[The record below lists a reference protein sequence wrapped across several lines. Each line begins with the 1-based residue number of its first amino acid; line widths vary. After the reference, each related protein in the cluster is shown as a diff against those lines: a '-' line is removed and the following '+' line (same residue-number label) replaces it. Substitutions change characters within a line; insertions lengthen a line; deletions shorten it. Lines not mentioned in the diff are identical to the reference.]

1 MYSNAP
7 QLAFSWPFKYIIVIL
22 HLTCF
27 FFTSFYFSLGIG
39 INKRRG
45 SYIDGISLLLSCCLI
60 FNYIFGITYHRQHFH
75 ESQQIDEHHTGRGH
89 TELHLEERD
98 RALAIAPDG
107 HQDEQGGSALEEAAG
122 AAGYHEDGATGRVV
136 GRGLEMQLSKGG
148 KQLAIQTSS
157 ETKRNDGQSRPNAGA
172 KKATEY

>member
-1 MYSNAP
+1 MA
-7 QLAFSWPFKYIIVIL
+7 LATLVTLAYIWL
-22 HLTCF
+22 A
-27 FFTSFYFSLGIG
+27 LGEHHHV
-39 INKRRG
+39 G
-45 SYIDGISLLLSCCLI
+45 SRQRADI
-60 FNYIFGITYHRQHFH
+60 YIFGITYHRQHFH
-75 ESQQIDEHHTGRGH
+75 ESQQIDEHDTGRGH